1 MAAHSHSNEHNEAN
15 VLHPHISPTSMYLK
29 VAGALFGL
37 TILTVVAHQFHHA
50 MGAFAPIVAFGIAA
64 VKATLVLLYFM
75 HLKDD
80 NNMNRVIFASGFFF
94 LIVLLFFSVV
104 DLVTRVHEISPL

>member
-1 MAAHSHSNEHNEAN
+1 MAASNNHKNDPN

-29 VAGALFGL
+29 VAAALFAL
-37 TILTVVAHQFHHA
+37 TILTVVAHQFHEVL
-50 MGAFAPIVAFGIAA
+50 GALASPIAFLIAA
-64 VKATLVLLYFM
+64 VKATLVLMYFM

-104 DLVTRVHEISPL
+104 DIVTRVAEVSPL

>member
-1 MAAHSHSNEHNEAN
+1 MAANNHKHDPN

-37 TILTVVAHQFHHA
+37 TILTVVAHQFHHQ
-50 MGAFAPIVAFGIAA
+50 MGAFASVVAFGIAA

-80 NNMNRVIFASGFFF
+80 NNMNRAIFASGFFF
-94 LIVLLFFSVV
+94 LIVLLLFSVA
-104 DLVTRVHEISPL
+104 DIATRVTEVSPL

>member
-1 MAAHSHSNEHNEAN
+1 MAANNNQKYDPN
-15 VLHPHISPTSMYLK
+15 VLQPHISPTSMYLK

-37 TILTVVAHQFHHA
+37 TVLTVVAHQFHEVL
-50 MGAFAPIVAFGIAA
+50 GALASPIAFLIAA

-80 NNMNRVIFASGFFF
+80 NNMNRVIFGSGFFF
-94 LIVLLFFSVV
+94 LIVLLLFSVV
-104 DLVTRVHEISPL
+104 DIITRVAEVSPL

>member
-1 MAAHSHSNEHNEAN
+1 MAAANNHKHDPN

-37 TILTVVAHQFHHA
+37 TILTVVAHQFHVA
-50 MGAFAPIVAFGIAA
+50 LGAFAAVIAFAIAA

-94 LIVLLFFSVV
+94 LVVLLLFSVV
-104 DLVTRVHEISPL
+104 DIATRVHEVSPL

>member
-1 MAAHSHSNEHNEAN
+1 MASNNEHKHDPN

-29 VAGALFGL
+29 VAAALFAL
-37 TILTVVAHQFHHA
+37 TILTVVAHHFHVQL
-50 MGAFAPIVAFGIAA
+50 GAFAGPIAFGIAA

-80 NNMNRVIFASGFFF
+80 NNMNRAIFASGFFF
-94 LIVLLFFSVV
+94 LVVLLLFSVI
-104 DLVTRVHEISPL
+104 DIATRVVETSPL